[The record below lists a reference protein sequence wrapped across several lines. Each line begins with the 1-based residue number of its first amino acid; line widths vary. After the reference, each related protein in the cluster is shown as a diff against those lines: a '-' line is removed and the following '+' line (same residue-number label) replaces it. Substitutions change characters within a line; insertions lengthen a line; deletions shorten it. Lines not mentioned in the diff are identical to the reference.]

1 MTPSQIE
8 KQSQEWLEW
17 FQITLTWDKEKP
29 EDYISPSKR
38 PWWALSSQREIKEEK
53 ERTGNE

>member
-17 FQITLTWDKEKP
+17 FQATLTWDKEKP
-29 EDYISPSKR
+29 YIPPSKR
-38 PWWALSSQREIKEEK
+38 PWWALSSQREIEEEK
-53 ERTGNE
+53 EQQETE